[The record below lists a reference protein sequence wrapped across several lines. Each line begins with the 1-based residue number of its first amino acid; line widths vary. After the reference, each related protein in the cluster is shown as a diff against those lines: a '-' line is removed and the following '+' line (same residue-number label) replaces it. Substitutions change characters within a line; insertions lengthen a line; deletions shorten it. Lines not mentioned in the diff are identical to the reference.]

1 MRIRMRNLFR
11 IIFFI
16 PRLIISI
23 IWNFFWAIFRT
34 IVIFG
39 IICFGLLY
47 YANNS
52 SSQLAN
58 TISTIATNI
67 TSYFSANSD
76 DIANSLKDLS
86 TDDFTYSSGS
96 RWSSNSANVYIE
108 TTNETLIAAYEEAI
122 EAWNVTGVFTFNLV
136 SDESSADIIATDY
149 SDASS
154 KAAGVAETETNALTN
169 RITHVDVKLNTYYL
183 TENDYGYTHN
193 RIVYTA
199 EHELGHAIGL
209 DHDDDEQSVMQSSG
223 SYYGIQDVDIQ
234 KVQELYAS

>member
-1 MRIRMRNLFR
+1 MRKLCR

-16 PRLIISI
+16 PKLIISI

-34 IVIFG
+34 IVILG
-39 IICFGLLY
+39 IVCFGLLY

-58 TISTIATNI
+58 TISTIANNV
-67 TSYFSANSD
+67 TSYLSANSD

-86 TDDFTYSSGS
+86 TDDFTYYSGA

-108 TTNETLIAAYEEAI
+108 TTNETLIEAYEEAI
-122 EAWNVTGVFTFNLV
+122 NAWNTTGVFTFNLV
-136 SDESSADIIATDY
+136 SNELSADIVATEY

-154 KAAGVAETETNALTN
+154 KAAGFAETETNALTN
-169 RITHVDVKLNTYYL
+169 HITHVDVKLNTYYL
-183 TENDYGYTHN
+183 TEHDYGYTHN

-209 DHDDDEQSVMQSSG
+209 DHDDNEESVMQSSG
-223 SYYGIQDVDIQ
+223 SYYGIQNVDIE
-234 KVQELYAS
+234 KVRSLYAS

>member
-1 MRIRMRNLFR
+1 MKNLFR

-23 IWNFFWAIFRT
+23 IWNVFWAIFRT
-34 IVIFG
+34 IVIIG
-39 IICFGLLY
+39 IVCFGLLY

-58 TISTIATNI
+58 TISTIANNV

-86 TDDFTYSSGS
+86 TDDFIYYSGA

-108 TTNETLIAAYEEAI
+108 TTNETLIEAYEEAI
-122 EAWNVTGVFTFNLV
+122 NAWNATGVFTFNLV

-154 KAAGVAETETNALTN
+154 KAAGFAETETNALTN

-183 TENDYGYTHN
+183 TENDYGYTHD

>member
-1 MRIRMRNLFR
+1 MKNLFR

-23 IWNFFWAIFRT
+23 IWNVFWAIFRT
-34 IVIFG
+34 IVIIG
-39 IICFGLLY
+39 IVCFGLLY

-58 TISTIATNI
+58 TISTIANNV

-86 TDDFTYSSGS
+86 TDDFTYYSGA

-108 TTNETLIAAYEEAI
+108 TTNETLIEAYEEAI
-122 EAWNVTGVFTFNLV
+122 NAWNATGVFTFNLV

-154 KAAGVAETETNALTN
+154 KAAGFAETETNALTN

-183 TENDYGYTHN
+183 TENDYGYTHD

>member
-1 MRIRMRNLFR
+1 MKNLFR

-34 IVIFG
+34 IVIIG
-39 IICFGLLY
+39 IVCFGLLY

-58 TISTIATNI
+58 TISTNANNV

-86 TDDFTYSSGS
+86 TDDFTYYSGA

-108 TTNETLIAAYEEAI
+108 TTNETLIEAYEEAI
-122 EAWNVTGVFTFNLV
+122 NAWNATGVFTFNLV

-154 KAAGVAETETNALTN
+154 KAAGLAETETNALTN

>member
-1 MRIRMRNLFR
+1 MRNLFR

-34 IVIFG
+34 IVIIG
-39 IICFGLLY
+39 IVCFGLLY

-58 TISTIATNI
+58 TISTIANNV

-86 TDDFTYSSGS
+86 TDDFTYYSGA

-108 TTNETLIAAYEEAI
+108 TTNETLIEAYEEAI
-122 EAWNVTGVFTFNLV
+122 NAWNATGVFTFNLV

-154 KAAGVAETETNALTN
+154 KAAGLAETETNALTN

>member
-1 MRIRMRNLFR
+1 MKNLFR

-34 IVIFG
+34 IVIIG
-39 IICFGLLY
+39 IVCFGLLY

-58 TISTIATNI
+58 TISTIANNV

-86 TDDFTYSSGS
+86 TDDFTYYSGA

-108 TTNETLIAAYEEAI
+108 TTNETLIEAYEEAI
-122 EAWNVTGVFTFNLV
+122 NAWNATGVFTFNLV

-154 KAAGVAETETNALTN
+154 KAAGLAETETNALTN

-183 TENDYGYTHN
+183 TENDYGYTHD

>member
-1 MRIRMRNLFR
+1 MRNLFR

-34 IVIFG
+34 IVIIG
-39 IICFGLLY
+39 IVCFGLLY

-58 TISTIATNI
+58 TISTIANNV

-86 TDDFTYSSGS
+86 TDDFTYYSGA

-108 TTNETLIAAYEEAI
+108 TTNETLIEAYEEAI
-122 EAWNVTGVFTFNLV
+122 NAWNATGAFTFNLV

-149 SDASS
+149 SDVSS
-154 KAAGVAETETNALTN
+154 KAAGLAETETNALTN

>member
-1 MRIRMRNLFR
+1 MKNLFR

-23 IWNFFWAIFRT
+23 IWNVFWAIFRT
-34 IVIFG
+34 IVIIG
-39 IICFGLLY
+39 IVCFGLLY

-58 TISTIATNI
+58 TISTIANNV

-86 TDDFTYSSGS
+86 TDDFTYYSGA

-108 TTNETLIAAYEEAI
+108 TTNETLIEAYEEAI
-122 EAWNVTGVFTFNLV
+122 NAWNATGVFTFNLI

-154 KAAGVAETETNALTN
+154 KAAGFAETETNALTN

-183 TENDYGYTHN
+183 TENDYGYTHD

>member
-1 MRIRMRNLFR
+1 MRKLCR

-16 PRLIISI
+16 PKLIISI

-34 IVIFG
+34 IVIIG

-58 TISTIATNI
+58 TISTIANNV
-67 TSYFSANSD
+67 TSYLSANSD

-86 TDDFTYSSGS
+86 TDDFTYYSGA

-108 TTNETLIAAYEEAI
+108 TTNETLVNAYKEAI
-122 EAWNVTGVFTFNLV
+122 NTWNATGVFTFNVV
-136 SDESSADIIATDY
+136 SDASSADIIATEY

-154 KAAGVAETETNALTN
+154 KAAGFAALTN
-169 RITHVDVKLNTYYL
+169 HITHVDVKLNTYYL

-209 DHDDDEQSVMQSSG
+209 DHDDSEESVMQSSG
-223 SYYGIQDVDIQ
+223 SYYGIQDVDIE
-234 KVQELYAS
+234 KVQSLYAS

>member
-1 MRIRMRNLFR
+1 MKNLFR

-34 IVIFG
+34 IVIIG
-39 IICFGLLY
+39 IVCFGLLY

-58 TISTIATNI
+58 TISTIANNV

-86 TDDFTYSSGS
+86 TDDFTYYSGA

-108 TTNETLIAAYEEAI
+108 TTNETLIEAYEEAI
-122 EAWNVTGVFTFNLV
+122 NAWNATGVFTFNLV

-154 KAAGVAETETNALTN
+154 KAAGLAETETNALTN

-183 TENDYGYTHN
+183 TENDYGYTHD

-223 SYYGIQDVDIQ
+223 SYYGIQAVDIQ

>member
-1 MRIRMRNLFR
+1 MKDLFR

-34 IVIFG
+34 IVIIG
-39 IICFGLLY
+39 IVCFGLLY

-58 TISTIATNI
+58 TISTIANNV

-86 TDDFTYSSGS
+86 TDDFTYYSGA

-108 TTNETLIAAYEEAI
+108 TTNETLIEAYEEAI
-122 EAWNVTGVFTFNLV
+122 NAWNATGVFTFNLV

-154 KAAGVAETETNALTN
+154 KAAGLAETETNALTN

-183 TENDYGYTHN
+183 TENDYGYTHD

-223 SYYGIQDVDIQ
+223 SYYGIQAVDIQ

>member
-1 MRIRMRNLFR
+1 MKNLFR

-23 IWNFFWAIFRT
+23 IWNVFWAIFRT
-34 IVIFG
+34 IVIIG
-39 IICFGLLY
+39 IVCFGLLY

-58 TISTIATNI
+58 TISTIANNVTI
-67 TSYFSANSD
+67 YFSANSD

-86 TDDFTYSSGS
+86 TDDFTYYSGA

-108 TTNETLIAAYEEAI
+108 TTNETLIEAYEEAI
-122 EAWNVTGVFTFNLV
+122 NAWNATGVFTFNLV

-154 KAAGVAETETNALTN
+154 KAAGFAETETNALTN

-183 TENDYGYTHN
+183 TENDYGYTHD

>member
-1 MRIRMRNLFR
+1 MKNLFR

-23 IWNFFWAIFRT
+23 IWNFFWALFRT
-34 IVIFG
+34 IVIIG
-39 IICFGLLY
+39 IVCFGLLY

-58 TISTIATNI
+58 TISTIANNV

-76 DIANSLKDLS
+76 DIVNSLKDLS
-86 TDDFTYSSGS
+86 MDDFTYYSGA

-108 TTNETLIAAYEEAI
+108 TTNETLIEAYKEAI
-122 EAWNVTGVFTFNLV
+122 NAWNATGVFTFNLV

-154 KAAGVAETETNALTN
+154 KAAGLAKIERNALTN

-183 TENDYGYTHN
+183 TENDYGYTYN

-209 DHDDDEQSVMQSSG
+209 DHNDDEQSVMQSSG

>member
-1 MRIRMRNLFR
+1 MKNLFR

-23 IWNFFWAIFRT
+23 IWNFFWALFRT
-34 IVIFG
+34 IVIIG
-39 IICFGLLY
+39 IVCFGLLY

-58 TISTIATNI
+58 TISTIANNV

-86 TDDFTYSSGS
+86 TDDFTYYSGA

-108 TTNETLIAAYEEAI
+108 TTNETLIEAYKEAI
-122 EAWNVTGVFTFNLV
+122 NAWNATGVFTFNLV

-154 KAAGVAETETNALTN
+154 KAAGLAKIERNALTN

-183 TENDYGYTHN
+183 TENDYGYTYN

-209 DHDDDEQSVMQSSG
+209 DHNDDEQSVMQSSG

>member
-1 MRIRMRNLFR
+1 MKNLFR

-34 IVIFG
+34 IVIIG
-39 IICFGLLY
+39 IVCFGLLY

-58 TISTIATNI
+58 TISTIANNV

-86 TDDFTYSSGS
+86 TDDFTYYSGT

-108 TTNETLIAAYEEAI
+108 TTNETLIEAYEEAI
-122 EAWNVTGVFTFNLV
+122 NAWNATGVFTFNLV

-154 KAAGVAETETNALTN
+154 KAAGLAETETNALTN

-183 TENDYGYTHN
+183 TENDYGYTHD

-209 DHDDDEQSVMQSSG
+209 DHDDDERSVMQSSG

>member
-1 MRIRMRNLFR
+1 MRNLFR